1 MGVKHF
7 CIGSDVNILF
17 NWFRDSGKAMNQ
29 LLKREPPSTGPAVA
43 SGYRA

>member
-17 NWFRDSGKAMNQ
+17 NWFRDCGKSMNQ
-29 LLKREPPSTGPAVA
+29 ILQREAPAAGPEVK